1 VRTLLKRELTSLGLW
16 VGTYAI
22 AVGFI
27 IISGVFFINLVSSN
41 KSADLASYYANIVN
55 MFGLICPILGARSL
69 AEERGNGALLVALS
83 WPVPRWA
90 VVFAK
95 FAANTLFSWLLVS
108 ISWIYYNQLS
118 HYAHPDHARVL
129 GGWVG
134 MLLII
139 MLFNSISLAVS
150 ARCSTA
156 VSAAFLSFVV
166 LLFLLVVKYLPE
178 SFRDHLETFGPF
190 DHLDP
195 FLRGIIYFSDV
206 TYFVILSL
214 AGLLAATYAISRRRA
229 GSDRQIYLRRAFA
242 VAVSIGVVLGTPG
255 AARAVTGSDDLTP
268 QKRETVSVATKEVL
282 KKVGNVPIV
291 ITAFTQNISLGAAQV
306 NTTVRKY
313 KAAGANISAKLIDP
327 DVSPAL
333 AEQTGITDY
342 ETYQLQVG
350 DKKEEI
356 DDLVEST
363 VTSTIAQ
370 LGQAKAPVA
379 CFVDGNGER
388 RIDDLGPEGL
398 TSFAARLR
406 IIGYDP
412 ARIFL
417 SGKGAQDLI
426 NQCQVVIEMGPRTTL
441 LPPEMQT
448 LEDYAK
454 SPNGR
459 LIVAADPVRGD
470 IDQLNQLVN
479 PYGLSLSKDTVRDP
493 ESLADDPAAIVS
505 TRYPTSSSVV
515 DVLYHD
521 RTPVIFSDSVSIDKV
536 SGFGDS
542 GSGGPHLTQLVQSSP
557 RSYKVDANGKTVPN
571 TTAVYTLAA
580 LSDSTQILG
589 SDTDAI
595 QSGTII
601 GAVGSADVASNQYQK
616 SFGDQEFFIRLLQHV
631 SRSNDIVSAF
641 RDIGESSQFNVT
653 GPQRQE
659 LIKKTVVL
667 PSLAALIFVPF
678 VLWRLKRG

>member
-1 VRTLLKRELTSLGLW
+1 MRTLLKRELTSLALW
-16 VGTYAI
+16 VGTYAL

-69 AEERGNGALLVALS
+69 AEERGNGALLVSLS

-90 VVFAK
+90 LVLSK
-95 FAANTLFSWLLVS
+95 FVANTLFSWLLLS
-108 ISWIYYNQLS
+108 ISWIYYNQLT
-118 HYAHPDHARVL
+118 HYARPDHARVL

-150 ARCSTA
+150 ARCATA
-156 VSAAFLSFVV
+156 VSATFLSFVV

-178 SFRDHLETFGPF
+178 SFRDHLETFGPI

-229 GSDRQIYLRRAFA
+229 GSDRQIYLRRGLA
-242 VAVSIGVVLGTPG
+242 VAASIGVVLATPG

-268 QKRETVSVATKEVL
+268 QKRETVSLATKEIL
-282 KKVGNVPIV
+282 KKVGNIPIV

-313 KAAGANISAKLIDP
+313 KAAGANITSNLIDP
-327 DVSPAL
+327 DISPAL
-333 AEQTGITDY
+333 AEATGITDY
-342 ETYQLQVG
+342 ETYQIQVG

-370 LGQAKAPVA
+370 LGQASAPVA
-379 CFVDGNGER
+379 CFVDGHGER
-388 RIDDLGPEGL
+388 RIDDLGAEGL

-412 ARIFL
+412 ARIYL
-417 SGKGAQDLI
+417 SGKGAEDLI
-426 NQCQVVIEMGPRTTL
+426 KQCQVVIEMGPRTTL
-441 LPPEMQT
+441 LPPEMTT
-448 LEDYAK
+448 LQDYAK
-454 SPNGR
+454 ANGR
-459 LIVAADPVRGD
+459 LIVAADSVRGD
-470 IDQLNQLVN
+470 IDQMNQLVS
-479 PYGLSLSKDTVRDP
+479 PYGLTLSKESIRDP

-521 RTPVIFSDSVSIDKV
+521 RTPVIFNDSLAVDKV
-536 SGFGDS
+536 PGFGDA
-542 GSGGPHLTQLVQSSP
+542 GAGGPQLTQLVQSSP

-571 TTAVYTLAA
+571 TTATYTLA
-580 LSDSTQILG
+580 SMSNSTQIHG
-589 SDTDAI
+589 SNTDAV
-595 QSGTII
+595 QFGTII
-601 GAVGSADVASNQYQK
+601 GAVGSADIASNEYQK
-616 SFGDQEFFIRLLQHV
+616 SFGDQEFFIRLLQQV
-631 SRSNDIVSAF
+631 ARSNDIVSAF
-641 RDIGESSQFNVT
+641 RDIGENSQFNIT
-653 GPQRQE
+653 APQRQA